1 MRTTALQESE
11 RIINAYLNRTGL
23 RGAGDPT
30 RRYLWTDA
38 YAVLA
43 LLSLHRATGLEV
55 YRTDAERL
63 ASLVHRT
70 LGRHRADDVRSGW
83 ISGLSE
89 QEGERHPTAGGLRIG
104 KPLAER
110 TAREPLDPGLEWER
124 DGQYFHYL
132 TKWMLALSQLGLA
145 TGDATHNRHAIEL
158 AHAAVRAFVRP
169 PRMHWKMSID
179 LARSLVA
186 SMGQHD
192 PLDGLVVLAFVRA
205 AQHRLAPEPAAL
217 DREIELLRLMCAR
230 CAATPSPWAT
240 TDPLGLGGLLADA
253 SILIA
258 LTARGDLAAE
268 ALPHALLADAHRGLD
283 VFTGTQALVRP
294 LEARLAFRELGL
306 ALGLHGLGAMHAA
319 VSDHVDRFGT
329 AAEAAAL
336 RGRIEAMLPLRT
348 LAAHLDGTWRDPAA
362 QATRSWIAHRDINEV
377 MLAASML
384 SVAEPL
390 VGLGGLRDLRRRP
403 SEVAPVDARG

>member
-11 RIINAYLNRTGL
+11 RIINSYLNRTGA
-23 RGAGDPT
+23 RGAADAAH
-30 RRYLWTDA
+30 RYLWTDA

-89 QEGERHPTAGGLRIG
+89 HEGEQHPTAGGLRIG

-110 TAREPLDPGLEWER
+110 AAREPLDPELVWER

-132 TKWMLALSQLGLA
+132 TTWMLALSQLALA

-158 AHAAVRAFVRP
+158 ARAAVRAFVRP

-179 LARSLVA
+179 LTRPLVA

-192 PLDGLVVLAFVRA
+192 PLDGLTALAFVRA

-217 DREIELLRLMCAR
+217 DREIELLRLMCAQ
-230 CAATPSPWAT
+230 CATTPSPWAT

-258 LTARGDLAAE
+258 LTARGDLASE
-268 ALPHALLADAHRGLD
+268 ALPHALLADAQRGLD
-283 VFTGTQALVRP
+283 VFTTTQALARP

-306 ALGLHGLGAMHAA
+306 ALGLHGLGAMDAA
-319 VSDHVDRFGT
+319 VTDHADRFGT
-329 AAEAAAL
+329 AAQASAL
-336 RGRIEAMLPLRT
+336 RARIEAMLPLRV
-348 LAAHLDGTWRDPAA
+348 LAAHLDSTWRDPAA
-362 QATRSWIAHRDINEV
+362 QATRAWTTHRDINEV

-384 SVAEPL
+384 AATEPL

-403 SEVAPVDARG
+403 VEAAPVDARG